1 MIFNDTVLLHQYY
14 LKRTKQIREK
24 YNSKVILKTDLDNE
38 VYSSPCEG
46 GIVGNL
52 GDNLEIV
59 AFDIVEELYER
70 AKKLNLNAS
79 ISVGDIREI
88 NDVEKYDLIIDLS
101 TLDHVCKEDAI
112 KTIENYKRALKKGG
126 ILLLIVWT
134 AEQDRGADKQYW
146 FKDIDKYLFN
156 IIERKDDLY
165 SVGDDILKEFV
176 CQK

>member
-1 MIFNDTVLLHQYY
+1 MIFTDTVILHQYY
-14 LKRTKQIREK
+14 LDRAKELVEK
-24 YNSKVILKTDLDNE
+24 YKPKTVLKTDLDNE
-38 VYSSPCEG
+38 VYSSPIEG

-52 GDNLEIV
+52 GDMDIT
-59 AFDIVEELYER
+59 AFDISHDLYER
-70 AKKLNLNAS
+70 AVKLNLKAH
-79 ISVGDIREI
+79 IYCGDIRKI
-88 NDVEKYDLIIDLS
+88 SDVEKYDMIIDLS

-112 KTIENYKRALKKGG
+112 EVINNYNRALKPGG

-134 AEQDRGADKQYW
+134 ADQDKGGDKQYW
-146 FKDIDKYLFN
+146 FKDIDKHLFD